1 MSTSAIS
8 ILNNVVGGGAS
19 VATLLCRR
27 AQTGRPNTPAAAAAQ
42 AVACNHRLG
51 LADVTDEHSRL
62 VGAGR
67 TDI

>member
-1 MSTSAIS
+1 MSTSANL
-8 ILNNVVGGGAS
+8 ILNDVVGRGAS
-19 VATLLCRR
+19 IATLLCRR
-27 AQTGRPNTPAAAAAQ
+27 ARTGRPNTPAAAAAQ

-51 LADVTDEHSRL
+51 LTDVTDEHSRL